1 MRYAA
6 DAPADAMEFLFAKV
20 MLWAQAEGYLWFNLG
35 MAPLAGLEGRA
46 LAPFWQR
53 VGAFTYRHGE
63 QFYNFQ
69 GVRHYKQ
76 QFDPDWQP
84 RYLVAP
90 GGLVL
95 PRVLASVG
103 ALVSG
108 GLRGL
113 VSR

>member
-1 MRYAA
+1 
-6 DAPADAMEFLFAKV
+6 MEFLFAKV

-46 LAPFWQR
+46 FAPFWQR

-63 QFYNFQ
+63 HFYNFQ
-69 GVRHYKQ
+69 GVRSYKQ
-76 QFDPDWQP
+76 QFDPQWEA
-84 RYLVAP
+84 RYLVVP

-113 VSR
+113 VAR